1 MKRTY
6 HLWKNNCTGIKEEA
20 LDTNQDYYIGI
31 DTGTKYSKKEY
42 YISNY
47 KKARIKSVDE
57 INKTGMYHLYAEIN
71 DEEDE
76 NNSAFKLKY
85 VNAIVSV
92 KQSHYSGEHIIY
104 YCHELSEYFSDD
116 EIEILE

>member
-6 HLWKNNCTGIKEEA
+6 HLWKKNGTGINEEA

-31 DTGTKYSKKEY
+31 DSGIKYDKSNY
-42 YISNY
+42 YISKYN
-47 KKARIKSVDE
+47 KARIKSVDE
-57 INKTGMYHLYAEIN
+57 INKTGMYYLYAEIN

-76 NNSAFKLKY
+76 NNSAFKSKY
-85 VNAIVSV
+85 VNAIISV
-92 KQSHYSGEHIIY
+92 KRAHYVDEHTIY

-116 EIEILE
+116 ELEILE